1 MLKKILESRV
11 GAIVLRVI
19 LGLGLAAVF
28 RQVCKGND
36 CIVVKGPN
44 MEEVNKYYYKIDDNC
59 FKYTPYVT
67 QCTDS

>member
-11 GAIVLRVI
+11 GAIVLSVI